1 MKTDGELSETNLIR
15 ARKERIWYW
24 DTVKLIM
31 ILLVVIGHFA
41 ERIMIFDDP
50 TFLSVKL
57 FIYSFHMPIF
67 IFIFGLFF
75 KEKNFLRKIWFYI
88 ISGYL
93 LKGLLC
99 LSWWAITGKTSFRLF
114 YDSGVPWFMFVLAW
128 YTLIAWLFRKVDK
141 RIVLAISFVIPLITG
156 YFRAVNDFLCFSRMF
171 VFLPFFWL
179 GTMINPNDLL
189 AAIKKYRK
197 YLLIPSAC
205 LIAVWLTVCILK
217 IQDVKILIHL
227 FTGRNPFFSQTNGL
241 GFLYRILT
249 YAISFLIGAAILI
262 VVPQRKIPV
271 ASYLGRN
278 TVNVYFW
285 HYTFILII
293 LRFLNTDTLMKSVWG
308 TVLLLLIAVA
318 LTLVLSLDVF
328 NFPLKNIN
336 KFIMNFKKKDGRS

>member
-1 MKTDGELSETNLIR
+1 MKTDGELSGTNPIR
-15 ARKERIWYW
+15 AGKERIWYW
-24 DTVKLIM
+24 DTVKFIM

-41 ERIMIFDDP
+41 ERIMSFDDP
-50 TFLSVKL
+50 AFLSVKL

-75 KEKNFLRKIWFYI
+75 KEKDFLRKILFYV

-99 LSWWAITGKTSFRLF
+99 LSWWVITGKTSFRLF

-141 RIVLAISFVIPLITG
+141 RIILAISFVIPLITG
-156 YFRAVNDFLCFSRMF
+156 YFRAVNDCFCFSRMF

-179 GTMINPNDLL
+179 GTMIDPNDLL
-189 AAIKKYRK
+189 AAIRKYRK
-197 YLLIPSAC
+197 YLMIPSLC
-205 LIAVWLTVCILK
+205 LILVWLAVSILK

-227 FTGRNPFFSQTNGL
+227 FTGRNPFSSQTHGL
-241 GFLYRILT
+241 GFLYRLLT

-262 VVPQRKIPV
+262 VVPQRKIPAV
-271 ASYLGRN
+271 SYLGRN

-293 LRFLNTDTLMKSVWG
+293 LRFLNTEALMKSASGVIL
-308 TVLLLLIAVA
+308 VLLIAVA
-318 LTLVLSLDVF
+318 LTFVLSLDIF

-336 KFIMNFKKKDGRS
+336 QLIMNVKRKGLSH